1 MKGIIGGGG
10 LETSLF
16 YKINVENYTYTK
28 LSIIYPKIKGT
39 LNE

>member
-16 YKINVENYTYTK
+16 YKINMENHTYTK
-28 LSIIYPKIKGT
+28 LSIIYPKITGT